1 MERAE
6 RTGLGISVAAHMA
19 LIGVLSVAV
28 LTAPKPLVPSSPPID
43 VQIVDRVAPMATT
56 PEPAIDEP
64 APSVAPEVAPPEP
77 EQPQIANKAI
87 EPTAVP
93 KPVVQKAAPP
103 QPVTK
108 PQPPKPLVAK
118 PPRGSRLG
126 SDFLKGIAD
135 RPSAGTAQASKAAIG
150 PAVQSSLAAEMRR
163 QIKPHW
169 SAPSGADAEAL
180 VTKLTIR
187 LTRDGTVASIDD
199 VETTG
204 QTDSNAG
211 QVRLHQEAARK
222 AVRLASPFRLPAEFY
237 DAWSVSIVR
246 FDKRL
251 SQ

>member
-6 RTGLGISVAAHMA
+6 RTGLGISVAAHVA
-19 LIGVLSVAV
+19 LIGVLSIAV

-43 VQIVDRVAPMATT
+43 VQIVDRLAPMATT
-56 PEPAIDEP
+56 PEPAVDEP

-77 EQPQIANKAI
+77 SQPDVATRPA
-87 EPTAVP
+87 EPSP
-93 KPVVQKAAPP
+93 KPALHKVAP
-103 QPVTK
+103 QPAAK
-108 PQPPKPLVAK
+108 PQPPTPVAAK

-135 RPSAGTAQASKAAIG
+135 RPSAGTAQASKAVIG